1 MGNREFEA
9 PRRMEEDQHWESSQ
23 SPQKK
28 TKLNEIKRK
37 KRVRFLL
44 PHQTERKR
52 RASSHRDADQEMFKC
67 ECCYC
72 QNDVGNMSGVS
83 MGTGA
88 MTEAASHSPSCENL
102 ILDLSNL
109 SLSPDT
115 TQPPLVHERIQK
127 REKNKTHWQQKS
139 KTMFPSLLREWTE

>member
-1 MGNREFEA
+1 
-9 PRRMEEDQHWESSQ
+9 MEEDQHWESSK

-28 TKLNEIKRK
+28 TKLAEIKKK

-52 RASSHRDADQEMFKC
+52 RPSSPRDADQEMFTC

-72 QNDVGNMSGVS
+72 QKDVGNMSGVS
-83 MGTGA
+83 MGTGT
-88 MTEAASHSPSCENL
+88 MTEAASHSPSCEKL

-109 SLSPDT
+109 SLNPDT
-115 TQPPLVHERIQK
+115 TQPTLAQEIQK

-139 KTMFPSLLREWTE
+139 KKVFQRLLHEWTE